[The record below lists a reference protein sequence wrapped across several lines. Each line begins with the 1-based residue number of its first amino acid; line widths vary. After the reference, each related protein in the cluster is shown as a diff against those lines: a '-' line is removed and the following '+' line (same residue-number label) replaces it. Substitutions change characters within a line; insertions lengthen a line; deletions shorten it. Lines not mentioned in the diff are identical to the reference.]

1 MLRSLKLV
9 GLGILLGLIFTAFY
23 SRLLGPVDVGSEALD
38 SVLSR
43 PAQARAVRLDSLN
56 ISRRNGITH
65 AVQLVKDAVV
75 GINVTQVHRY
85 VQQSPF
91 SRDPFFR
98 QFFPDRVIERQVND
112 LGSGFI
118 ISSDGYIVTNEHVV
132 HNASEIVVTL
142 PNTKSYN
149 AVIVGSDFDSDIALL
164 KIDEEEELPYIHLG
178 TSQDLLIGEW
188 VIALGNPYG
197 LFAINDKPAVTVGV
211 VSATGRDFGRQQNQ
225 RIYKDMIQT
234 DAAINP
240 GNSGGPLVNVFGEVV
255 GMNTMIYSESGGS
268 VGLGFAIPVDRI
280 MDVVRDLRKYGSINR
295 NVWTGIYVQDLDRYI
310 ARALGYDSTDGAVIK
325 DLDPGSPGAEAGLKV
340 YDIIVAIN
348 NHPVTNHREIEKLL
362 YNSDLRVGGVLHFR
376 VFRDGKYL
384 DVDVTLKERR

>member
-1 MLRSLKLV
+1 
-9 GLGILLGLIFTAFY
+9 
-23 SRLLGPVDVGSEALD
+23 
-38 SVLSR
+38 
-43 PAQARAVRLDSLN
+43 
-56 ISRRNGITH
+56 
-65 AVQLVKDAVV
+65 
-75 GINVTQVHRY
+75 
-85 VQQSPF
+85 
-91 SRDPFFR
+91 
-98 QFFPDRVIERQVND
+98 
-112 LGSGFI
+112 
-118 ISSDGYIVTNEHVV
+118 VV